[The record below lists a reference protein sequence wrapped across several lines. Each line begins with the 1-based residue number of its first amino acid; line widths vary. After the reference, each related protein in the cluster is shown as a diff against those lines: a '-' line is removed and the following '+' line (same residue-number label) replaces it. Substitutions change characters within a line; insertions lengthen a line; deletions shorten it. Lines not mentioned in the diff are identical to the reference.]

1 MVLNACP
8 SLYMVV
14 ENCPWQYKVVHGFY
28 KVIHGCTRLL
38 YMYTVHSLIRLE
50 DLFVDRW
57 NL

>member
-28 KVIHGCTRLL
+28 KVIHGCTRL